1 TRAKVRE
8 MKELQKRI
16 LGVLGLDAKPPH
28 PQPLAPEAGAR
39 GAAPATGAMAGARGF
54 ADFCRGGFR
63 NWYRSGGA
71 VGGAPSPPRAGML
84 QADPRRSV
92 KALVAPGQA
101 HSGLVAG
108 KLQGV
113 LRSRTFTLDQK
124 KIHFRVAGRQ
134 GLINVVIDGYH
145 LIRDPIYGSLAM
157 KIDHGESLQWRTL
170 DVSMWLGHRAYVE
183 VVDDG
188 PGYVAVE

>member
-1 TRAKVRE
+1 
-8 MKELQKRI
+8 
-16 LGVLGLDAKPPH
+16 
-28 PQPLAPEAGAR
+28 
-39 GAAPATGAMAGARGF
+39 
-54 ADFCRGGFR
+54 
-63 NWYRSGGA
+63 
-71 VGGAPSPPRAGML
+71 
-84 QADPRRSV
+84 V

-157 KIDHGESLQWRTL
+157 KIDHGEALQWRTL

-188 PGYVAVE
+188 PGYVAVEQIVFSEGGPPAAEGPGFLPGPTARDADLAESTKHLRMYSQIEAGLPAQ